1 MVDLYTLFENR
12 DLDTAFVKETFANGN
27 YIELFD
33 RYPDVISY
41 LLFIDKKED
50 YIDFLEQSN
59 LNEESFLLAYAYQNG
74 ICEAF
79 SINEEDA
86 EDRIEQYRRMSAES
100 EKKHVVLFD
109 YTYDDGNYYV
119 FEVPEKEFED
129 EWNIG
134 NVDRIV

>member
-1 MVDLYTLFENR
+1 VVDLYTLFENR

-50 YIDFLEQSN
+50 YIDFLEQSK
-59 LNEESFLLAYAYQNG
+59 LNEESFLLAYAYMNG

-79 SINEEDA
+79 SINDEDA
-86 EDRIEQYRRMSAES
+86 EDRVEQYRRMSSES
-100 EKKHVVLFD
+100 EKHVVLFD
-109 YTYDDGNYYV
+109 YTYDDGNYFV
-119 FEVPEKEFED
+119 FEVSAKEFED
-129 EWNIG
+129 KWNIG
-134 NVDRIV
+134 TVNRIV

>member
-50 YIDFLEQSN
+50 YIDFLEQSK

-86 EDRIEQYRRMSAES
+86 EDRIEQCRRMSADS

>member
-86 EDRIEQYRRMSAES
+86 EDRIEQCRRMSADS

>member
-1 MVDLYTLFENR
+1 MDLYTLLENR
-12 DLDTAFVKETFANGN
+12 ELDTAFVKETFANGN
-27 YIELFD
+27 CIALYD

-50 YIDFLEQSN
+50 YIDFLEQSK

-79 SINEEDA
+79 SINDEDA

-100 EKKHVVLFD
+100 DNNHVVLFD
-109 YTYDDGNYYV
+109 STYDDGNYYV
-119 FEVPEKEFED
+119 FEVSEKEFED
-129 EWNIG
+129 KWNIG
-134 NVDRIV
+134 TVNRIV

>member
-1 MVDLYTLFENR
+1 MDLYTLLENR
-12 DLDTAFVKETFANGN
+12 ELDTVFVKETFANGN
-27 YIELFD
+27 CIELFD

-50 YIDFLEQSN
+50 YIDFLEQSK
-59 LNEESFLLAYAYQNG
+59 LNEESFLVAYAYQNG
-74 ICEAF
+74 MCEAF
-79 SINEEDA
+79 SINDEDA

-119 FEVPEKEFED
+119 FEVSENEFED
-129 EWNIG
+129 KWNIG
-134 NVDRIV
+134 TITRIV

>member
-1 MVDLYTLFENR
+1 VVDLYTLFENR

-50 YIDFLEQSN
+50 YIDFLEQSK

-86 EDRIEQYRRMSAES
+86 EDRIEQCRRMSADS

>member
-1 MVDLYTLFENR
+1 MIDLYTVLDNR
-12 DLDTAFVKETFANGN
+12 DLDTAFVKEAFANGN

-33 RYPDVISY
+33 RYPNVISY

-50 YIDFLEQSN
+50 YIDFLEQSK
-59 LNEESFLLAYAYQNG
+59 LNEESFLVAYAYQNG
-74 ICEAF
+74 MCEAF
-79 SINEEDA
+79 SINDEDA

-119 FEVPEKEFED
+119 FEVSENEFED
-129 EWNIG
+129 KWNIG
-134 NVDRIV
+134 TITRIV

>member
-50 YIDFLEQSN
+50 YIDFLEQSK

-86 EDRIEQYRRMSAES
+86 EDRIEQCRRMSADS

-109 YTYDDGNYYV
+109 CTYDDGNYYV